1 MTDLEVIYAC
11 NKWELDAILE
21 GLHYRQ
27 VDESERLVELALNL
41 RYTLNAKTV
50 KVSKLSKDKLKAK
63 IKQAFQ
69 AQSGKKGSSADGFVE
84 KIQRLNAHFQNK

>member
-1 MTDLEVIYAC
+1 M
-11 NKWELDAILE
+11 LE

-41 RYTLNAKTV
+41 RYTLNAKTI
-50 KVSKLSKDKLKAK
+50 KVSKLSKDRLKAK

-69 AQSGKKGSSADGFVE
+69 TQSGHKGSTASSFVE